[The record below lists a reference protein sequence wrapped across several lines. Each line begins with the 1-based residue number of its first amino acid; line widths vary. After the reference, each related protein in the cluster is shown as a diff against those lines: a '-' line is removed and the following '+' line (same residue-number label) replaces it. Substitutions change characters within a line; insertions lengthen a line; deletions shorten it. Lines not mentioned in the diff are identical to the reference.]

1 MIPKI
6 EPHKIEK
13 CAACGAL
20 NIEGFVVCSGFGA
33 FSDALCMRCISE
45 GREVYQQVVN
55 YIADAGRWPDDINE
69 DYQEEVRRQLR
80 LHNKTE
86 EEFKADVDTA
96 IALMDVFIGENIKC
110 SYENYAGGDF

>member
-13 CAACGAL
+13 CTACGAT
-20 NIEGFVVCSGFGA
+20 ETKGFVVCSGFGA
-33 FSDALCMRCISE
+33 FSFPLCMSCISE
-45 GREVYQQVVN
+45 GREVYSQMVD
-55 YIADAGRWPDDINE
+55 YIADAGFWPDDINE

-86 EEFKADVDTA
+86 EEFAADVEQA
-96 IALMDVFIGENIKC
+96 IIFFNQAF
-110 SYENYAGGDF
+110 